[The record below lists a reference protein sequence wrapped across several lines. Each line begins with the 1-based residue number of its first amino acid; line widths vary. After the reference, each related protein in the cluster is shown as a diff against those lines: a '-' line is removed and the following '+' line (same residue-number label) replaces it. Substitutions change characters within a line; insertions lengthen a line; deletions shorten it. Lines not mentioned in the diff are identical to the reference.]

1 MEFAFGALF
10 LKGHVPFF
18 ERVKKCTNHTT
29 TRHGLDNAL
38 LCFSY
43 KGLKQRRPCSI
54 LLAWQQAA

>member
-18 ERVKKCTNHTT
+18 EHVKKCTNHTT
-29 TRHGLDNAL
+29 TCHGLDNAL

-43 KGLKQRRPCSI
+43 KGLKQRRP
-54 LLAWQQAA
+54 L